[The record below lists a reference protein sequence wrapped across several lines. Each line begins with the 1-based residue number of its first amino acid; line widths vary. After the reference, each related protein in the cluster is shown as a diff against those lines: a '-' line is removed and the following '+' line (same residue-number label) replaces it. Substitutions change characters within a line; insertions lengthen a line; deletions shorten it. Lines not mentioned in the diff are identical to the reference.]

1 LTLRLLPIVGI
12 AASALLGLKVLGLLL
27 GHPTT
32 VLPIQEAQAQAPA
45 ANQTPP
51 PPAGQPP
58 AGQPPAAAAPAD
70 PAAPPADPAASAAPP
85 PADGAAP
92 PADPAA
98 AAAPPMSAPSDMEI
112 GGSAAERAVLESL
125 GQRRRALSDQEGQ
138 LDLREKLLQATEDR
152 VQQRVDELKA
162 LEQKIEQAVD
172 EKRKQEESEVAGLVV
187 MYENM
192 KPKDA
197 ARIFDRLELE
207 ILLKVV
213 RQMKP
218 RKMADI
224 LAKMNPEAAE
234 KLTVAIASGDTEKT
248 ANTSAPAQLPKIGSN

>member
-1 LTLRLLPIVGI
+1 MTLRLLPIVGI
-12 AASALLGLKVLGLLL
+12 AASALLALKVLGLVL

-51 PPAGQPP
+51 PPAPP
-58 AGQPPAAAAPAD
+58 GGAEPPAD
-70 PAAPPADPAASAAPP
+70 PSAPPADPSASAVPP
-85 PADGAAP
+85 LTGTDE
-92 PADPAA
+92 
-98 AAAPPMSAPSDMEI
+98 MEI

-125 GQRRRALSDQEGQ
+125 GNRRRALSDQEGQ

-162 LEQKIEQAVD
+162 LEQKIEQVVE

-224 LAKMNPEAAE
+224 LAKMSPESAE
-234 KLTVAIASGDTEKT
+234 KLTVAIASGDPDKP
-248 ANTSAPAQLPKIGSN
+248 ADPAAPAQLPKIGSN